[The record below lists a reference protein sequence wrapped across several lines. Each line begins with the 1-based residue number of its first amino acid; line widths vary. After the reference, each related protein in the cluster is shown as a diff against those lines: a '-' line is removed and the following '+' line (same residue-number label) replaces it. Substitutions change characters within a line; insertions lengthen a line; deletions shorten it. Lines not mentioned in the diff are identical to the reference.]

1 MTRLVLR
8 VLFYQTLRVFVNGLR
23 RAFGNPVRA
32 LLTLLVIGFVLCGW
46 GGAILGAMMEPARGR
61 TPPPELSPEAL
72 VARSLGVVLIIHW
85 LYVMFTVIPSV
96 FRPAQILVQE
106 SDVHYLFTT
115 PLKPL
120 TLFRGLILIR
130 GLLGALFLMLL
141 LVIYLL
147 MFGGANLRMM
157 AMVQQPAVG
166 LWAVVIYPVLYLMVF
181 TSALLG
187 SVALEAMEISG
198 RSRRQHWAWGLTLW
212 AVACVAT
219 VGGRMWAMRAQ
230 FADQGFGALLGQA
243 VDWLP
248 AYLLLL
254 PVRALADAALVLYNG
269 FTPALWFG
277 MVFWLTGVLLGNV
290 ALTRYQDRLYEVGAL
305 LARRGAQ
312 VRARLHDPFRAYIE
326 RRAESVSRKPLR
338 TLRWLE
344 RWTPRGVWALLW
356 RNLLIT
362 WRASG
367 WGSLLTIAIIGA
379 APIVLMGLVKASAN
393 PERDLR
399 VLLRVLYSV
408 VQATVVVFVALGSY
422 YSMTDMLRRVE
433 WQKPLP
439 FSPRAVVV
447 VESLPTVIF
456 FTLAQLLTVLLA
468 SALFPHD
475 WRFWL
480 SGSLVAISWCVV
492 LQMAMLWIALVNPD
506 PTDYTQRLLT
516 GVLIVPALFLSGA
529 PGLGIWVLGIVL
541 KWNLLLAAGF
551 AFAANLFVGLI
562 LTAMNSALYEK
573 FSPVD

>member
-8 VLFYQTLRVFVNGLR
+8 VLLYQTLRVFVNSLR

-32 LLTLLVIGFVLCGW
+32 ILTLLVVSFVLCGW
-46 GGAILGAMMEPARGR
+46 GGAILSAMMEPARGR
-61 TPPPELSPEAL
+61 TPTPELSPEAI
-72 VARSLGVVLIIHW
+72 VTRSMGIVLIIHW
-85 LYVMFTVIPSV
+85 FYVVFTVIPSV

-130 GLLGALFLMLL
+130 GLLGAFFFMLL
-141 LVIYLL
+141 LVVYLL
-147 MFGGANLRMM
+147 MFGGVNLRMV
-157 AMVQQPAVG
+157 AMTQQPTVSS
-166 LWAVVIYPVLYLMVF
+166 WAMLTYPVLYLMVF

-187 SVALEAMEISG
+187 SIALEAMEISG
-198 RSRRQHWAWGLTLW
+198 RSCRRQWAWGLTLW

-219 VGGRMWAMRAQ
+219 VGGRIWTMRTHI
-230 FADQGFGALLGQA
+230 ADQGFGTLVGQA

-254 PVRALADAALVLYNG
+254 PVRALADAAMVLYNG
-269 FTPALWFG
+269 FTPALGFG
-277 MVFWLTGVLLGNV
+277 IVFWLSWVLLGNL
-290 ALTRYQDRLYEVGAL
+290 ALIRYQDRLYEVGAL

-312 VRARLHDPFRAYIE
+312 ARARQRDPFRAYIE
-326 RRAESVSRKPLR
+326 RKAESASRKPLR

-356 RNLLIT
+356 RDLLIT

-367 WGSLLTIAIIGA
+367 WGNLLTIAIIGA
-379 APIVLMGLVKASAN
+379 APLAFMGLYNISAN

-399 VLLRVLYSV
+399 IGLRIMYSV
-408 VQATVVVFVALGSY
+408 AQAMGVFFIAFGAY

-439 FSPRAVVV
+439 FSPRAVVA

-456 FTLAQLLTVLLA
+456 FALAQLVTVLFT
-468 SALFPHD
+468 SALFPQD

-480 SGSLVAISWCVV
+480 SASLVAISWCVV

-516 GVLIVPALFLSGA
+516 GFLMVPALFLSGA
-529 PGLGIWVLGIVL
+529 PGLGVWILGIAL
-541 KWNLLLAAGF
+541 KWNLLLASGL

-562 LTAMNSALYEK
+562 LTAVNSTLYEK
-573 FSPVD
+573 FSPVE

>member
-8 VLFYQTLRVFVNGLR
+8 VLLFQTLRVFVNSLR

-32 LLTLLVIGFVLCGW
+32 VLTLLVISFVLCGW
-46 GGAILGAMMEPARGR
+46 GGAILGAMIEPARGKAP
-61 TPPPELSPEAL
+61 TPELPPEAL
-72 VARSLGVVLIIHW
+72 MARLLGVILIIHW
-85 LYVMFTVIPSV
+85 FYVVFTVIPSV

-130 GLLGALFLMLL
+130 GLLGALFFMLL

-147 MFGGANLRMM
+147 MFSGANLRMM
-157 AMVQQPAVG
+157 AMAQQPAVG
-166 LWAVVIYPVLYLMVF
+166 AWALLIYPMLYLMVF
-181 TSALLG
+181 TTALLG
-187 SVALEAMEISG
+187 SIALEAMEISG
-198 RSRRQHWAWGLTLW
+198 RSRRQQWAWGLILW

-219 VGGRMWAMRAQ
+219 VGGRMWVMRTQ
-230 FADQGFGALLGQA
+230 IADQGFGTLVGQA

-269 FTPALWFG
+269 FTPALGFG
-277 MVFWLTGVLLGNV
+277 FVFWLTGVLLGNL
-290 ALTRYQDRLYEVGAL
+290 ALIRYQDRLYEVGAL
-305 LARRGAQ
+305 LARRGTQA
-312 VRARLHDPFRAYIE
+312 RARQRDPFRAYIE
-326 RRAESVSRKPLR
+326 RKAESASRKPLR

-356 RNLLIT
+356 RDMLIT

-367 WGSLLTIAIIGA
+367 WGNLLTLAIIGV
-379 APIVLMGLVKASAN
+379 APIVLMGLVKVSAN

-399 VLLRVLYSV
+399 VVLRVLYSV
-408 VQATVVVFVALGSY
+408 AQATVVFFVAIGAY

-439 FSPRAVVV
+439 FSPRAVVA

-456 FTLAQLLTVLLA
+456 FALAQLLTVLLA
-468 SALFPHD
+468 SGLFPQD

-480 SGSLVAISWCVV
+480 SASLVAISWCVV

-516 GVLIVPALFLSGA
+516 GVLMVPALFFSGA
-529 PGLGIWVLGIVL
+529 PGLGIWILGIAL
-541 KWNLLLAAGF
+541 QWNLLLAAGF

-562 LTAMNSALYEK
+562 LTAVNSALYEN
-573 FSPVD
+573 FSPVE

>member
-1 MTRLVLR
+1 MTRLMLR
-8 VLFYQTLRVFVNGLR
+8 VLLYQTLRVFVNGLR

-32 LLTLLVIGFVLCGW
+32 ILTLLVIGFVLCGW
-46 GGAILGAMMEPARGR
+46 GGAILGSMIEPARGR
-61 TPPPELSPEAL
+61 TPTPELQTELL

-85 LYVMFTVIPSV
+85 LYVVFTVIPSV

-120 TLFRGLILIR
+120 TLFRGIILIR
-130 GLLGALFLMLL
+130 GLLGALFFMLL

-147 MFGGANLRMM
+147 MSGGANLRVM
-157 AMVQQPAVG
+157 AMAQQPAVG
-166 LWAVVIYPVLYLMVF
+166 SWAMLIYPVMYLMVF
-181 TSALLG
+181 TTALLG
-187 SVALEAMEISG
+187 SIALEAMEISG
-198 RSRRQHWAWGLTLW
+198 RSRRRYWAWGLTLW
-212 AVACVAT
+212 AAACVVA
-219 VGGRMWAMRAQ
+219 VGGRLWTMRGQ
-230 FADQGFGALLGQA
+230 IEEQGFGALIGQA

-248 AYLLLL
+248 AYVLLL

-277 MVFWLTGVLLGNV
+277 IAFWLIGALVGNA
-290 ALTRYQDRLYEVGAL
+290 ALTRYQDRLYEVGAS
-305 LARRGAQ
+305 LARKGAQ
-312 VRARLHDPFRAYIE
+312 ARAMQRDPFRAYIE
-326 RRAESVSRKPLR
+326 RKAESASRKPLR

-356 RNLLIT
+356 RDLLIT

-367 WGSLLTIAIIGA
+367 WGNLVMVAIIGA
-379 APIVLMGLVKASAN
+379 APLALMWLVKLSAN

-399 VLLRVLYSV
+399 VGLRIMYSIS
-408 VQATVVVFVALGSY
+408 QAMVVFFIAFGAY

-439 FSPRAVVV
+439 FSPRAVVA

-456 FTLAQLLTVLLA
+456 FVLAQALAVLLA
-468 SALFPHD
+468 SASFPQD
-475 WRFWL
+475 WLFWL
-480 SGSLVAISWCVV
+480 SASLVAISWCVV

-516 GVLIVPALFLSGA
+516 GVLMVPALFLSGA
-529 PGLGIWVLGIVL
+529 PGLGIWLLGVVL
-541 KWNLLLAAGF
+541 KWNLLLAGGL
-551 AFAANLFVGLI
+551 AFAANLFVGFI

-573 FSPVD
+573 FSPVE

>member
-8 VLFYQTLRVFVNGLR
+8 VLLYQTLRVFVNGLR

-32 LLTLLVIGFVLCGW
+32 ILTLLVIGFVLCGW
-46 GGAILGAMMEPARGR
+46 GGAILGSVMEPARGR
-61 TPPPELSPEAL
+61 TPTPELQPELL

-85 LYVMFTVIPSV
+85 FYVVFTVIPSV

-120 TLFRGLILIR
+120 TLFRGIILIR
-130 GLLGALFLMLL
+130 GLLGALFFMLL

-157 AMVQQPAVG
+157 AMAQQPAVSS
-166 LWAVVIYPVLYLMVF
+166 WAMLIYPVMYLMVF
-181 TSALLG
+181 TTALLG
-187 SVALEAMEISG
+187 SIALEAMEISG
-198 RSRRQHWAWGLTLW
+198 RSRRRYWAWGLTLW
-212 AVACVAT
+212 AVACVAV
-219 VGGRMWAMRAQ
+219 VGGRFWTMRGQ
-230 FADQGFGALLGQA
+230 IEEQGFGALIGQA

-248 AYLLLL
+248 AYVLLL

-277 MVFWLTGVLLGNV
+277 IAFWLIGALLGNA
-290 ALTRYQDRLYEVGAL
+290 ALTRYQDRLYEVGAS
-305 LARRGAQ
+305 LARKGAQ
-312 VRARLHDPFRAYIE
+312 ARAMQRDPFRAYIE
-326 RRAESVSRKPLR
+326 RKAESASRKPLR

-356 RNLLIT
+356 RDLLIT

-367 WGSLLTIAIIGA
+367 WANLLTIAIIGA
-379 APIVLMGLVKASAN
+379 APLALMWLVKVSAN

-399 VLLRVLYSV
+399 TGLRVMYTIS
-408 VQATVVVFVALGSY
+408 QAMVVFFIAFGAY

-439 FSPRAVVV
+439 FSPRAVVA

-456 FTLAQLLTVLLA
+456 FALAQALAVLLA
-468 SALFPHD
+468 SASFPQD
-475 WRFWL
+475 WLFWL
-480 SGSLVAISWCVV
+480 SASLVAISWCVV

-516 GVLIVPALFLSGA
+516 GVLMVPALFLSGA
-529 PGLGIWVLGIVL
+529 PGLGIWILGVVL
-541 KWNLLLAAGF
+541 KWNLLLAAGL
-551 AFAANLFVGLI
+551 AFAANLFVGFI
-562 LTAMNSALYEK
+562 LTAMNSALYEN
-573 FSPVD
+573 FSPVE